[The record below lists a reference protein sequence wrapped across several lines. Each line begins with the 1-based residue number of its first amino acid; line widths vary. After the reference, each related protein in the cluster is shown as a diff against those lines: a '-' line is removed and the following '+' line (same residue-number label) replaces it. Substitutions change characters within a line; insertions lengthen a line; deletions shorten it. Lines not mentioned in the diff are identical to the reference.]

1 MSSVCSG
8 NLSPVDLLIIQPG
21 IRHVL
26 VGSVFT
32 ENLQLTRNNKV
43 HAIGSLSHGGMSAG
57 EHRWEKQS
65 VFNASVNPSRV
76 IVARG
81 TMLHSCTVCQLN
93 SSFVHAEKS
102 WNSCVICN
110 WLHRLTNWPTRFF
123 TSDEWCRKSPSRS
136 HNSAINSKSCSNCF
150 FFFKEA
156 KEVAVKL
163 PIWVTLMLW
172 LYNLCLSR
180 GGVGGKNSF

>member
-57 EHRWEKQS
+57 EHRWGK
-65 VFNASVNPSRV
+65 
-76 IVARG
+76 
-81 TMLHSCTVCQLN
+81 T
-93 SSFVHAEKS
+93 
-102 WNSCVICN
+102 IC
-110 WLHRLTNWPTRFF
+110 L
-123 TSDEWCRKSPSRS
+123 
-136 HNSAINSKSCSNCF
+136 
-150 FFFKEA
+150 
-156 KEVAVKL
+156 
-163 PIWVTLMLW
+163 
-172 LYNLCLSR
+172 
-180 GGVGGKNSF
+180 